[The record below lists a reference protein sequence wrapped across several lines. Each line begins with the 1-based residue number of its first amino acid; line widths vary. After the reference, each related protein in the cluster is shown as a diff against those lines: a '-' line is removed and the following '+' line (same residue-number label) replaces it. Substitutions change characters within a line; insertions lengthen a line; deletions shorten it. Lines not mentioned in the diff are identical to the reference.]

1 MKISLLV
8 IGIGF
13 AIPCKMLG
21 QTTDVIRVKGV
32 ANAEKT
38 IPIADRY
45 RYEQFR
51 DGKVL
56 FLNGSSAAARF
67 NYNILLSE
75 MQFIDPR
82 GDTLAL
88 ANEPVVRLV
97 GVGNDLFVYD
107 LGTGY
112 LEVIEEYGVVKLG
125 VKRGLKMAKNEKQGG
140 YDQSSGVS
148 AITNYQFYSSGNT
161 SVNKLAAKGDLVLI
175 KDKTYYL
182 IDQNGRS
189 YPITKSSLL
198 KVFGKHR
205 EQVSAY
211 LASES
216 VDFKQEESLKK
227 LLKYCSE
234 LL

>member
-1 MKISLLV
+1 MKILLTL
-8 IGIGF
+8 IGIGMV
-13 AIPCKMLG
+13 IQYETQG
-21 QTTDVIRVKGV
+21 QATDVIRVKGGL
-32 ANAEKT
+32 NAEKT

-45 RYEQFR
+45 RYDQFR

-56 FLNGSSAAARF
+56 FMNGTSAAARF
-67 NYNILLSE
+67 NYNSLLGE
-75 MQFIDPR
+75 MQFIDAR
-82 GDTLAL
+82 GDTLAV
-88 ANEPVVRLV
+88 ADDPIVRLV
-97 GVGNDLFVYD
+97 GVGPDLFLYD
-107 LGTGY
+107 PAKGY
-112 LEVIEEYGVVKLG
+112 LEAIADYGIVKLG
-125 VKRGLKMAKNEKQGG
+125 VKRYIKMAKNEKQGG

-175 KDKTYYL
+175 KDKSYYI
-182 IDQNGRS
+182 IDQNNRF
-189 YPITKSSLL
+189 YPINRANLL

-211 LASES
+211 LTNES
-216 VDFKQEESLKK
+216 IDFKREDDLRK